1 LHYGTLDTDD
11 PTLAQLLYKDTYDS
25 LGNYISEHRE
35 GIKHYLSLRYN
46 HDLLKYFKFQ
56 QTFNYNEIWENKD
69 KNNKK
74 FSPRV

>member
-1 LHYGTLDTDD
+1 MNLAKMLNKKVSESSILNKIKFSYNNIFLHYGTLDTDD

-46 HDLLKYFKFQ
+46 HDLF
-56 QTFNYNEIWENKD
+56 
-69 KNNKK
+69 
-74 FSPRV
+74 